1 MITLAR
7 LVLLGLVIALPFSA
21 AGLAADALA
30 LALLVVVFAL
40 DGVDGWVAR
49 RRGECSLFGSVFDIA
64 ADRVVE
70 NALWVVLA
78 CLGRVPV
85 WVPIVVIARG
95 VFVDAI
101 RSVGASRGE
110 APFDAMKTPLGQ
122 FLVASRFMR
131 ALYGVAKTVAFA
143 WLFMLPIVETAWP
156 ELWHAWHLLLVE
168 IGDSLVLVAV
178 TLCIV
183 RGLPVVL
190 EFIEREEVLR
200 RA

>member
-7 LVLLGLVIALPFSA
+7 LLLLVLVIALPFSGG
-21 AGLAADALA
+21 GLAADALA
-30 LALLVVVFAL
+30 LTLLLVVFAL

-78 CLGRVPV
+78 CLDRVPV
-85 WVPIVVIARG
+85 WVPIVFIARG

-101 RSVGASRGE
+101 RSVGASRGQT
-110 APFDAMKTPLGQ
+110 PFEAMKTPLGQ

-143 WLFMLPIVETAWP
+143 WLFTLPIVEAAWP
-156 ELWHAWHLLLVE
+156 DLWRTWHLLLIE
-168 IGDSLVLVAV
+168 MGDSLVLLAVA
-178 TLCIV
+178 LCIV
-183 RGLPVVL
+183 RGLPVVH
-190 EFIEREEVLR
+190 EFIGSEGVLR
-200 RA
+200 RV